1 MAWKLKKE
9 DWKVFQ
15 SRMLRK
21 QWQILQIFDNFMS
34 AWWLSDVYRTTAI
47 QNSDDCLTTAWWLH
61 DSMTTKSLI
70 KTATRQKLFS
80 YDVQPKNVAW
90 NIIREWE
97 CHFKNYLTPL
107 WLLVGCELK
116 IVYQRRFQS
125 ACNIK
130 HRWQTS
136 VDHAKTMNHE
146 KQEHSALQQALL
158 GYAPGLHKAPL
169 RSGTSDF
176 NRLFIPSKT
185 LKKTPCHVAKR
196 TLGCLQ

>member
-1 MAWKLKKE
+1 
-9 DWKVFQ
+9 
-15 SRMLRK
+15 
-21 QWQILQIFDNFMS
+21 MS
-34 AWWLSDVYRTTAI
+34 AWLTVSWLPEKTLMTVLQHPY
-47 QNSDDCLTTAWWLH
+47 NCLTTAWWLQNT
-61 DSMTTKSLI
+61 MITKSL
-70 KTATRQKLFS
+70 KDKNCFLMTCSLKLS
-80 YDVQPKNVAW
+80 RETKY
-90 NIIREWE
+90 IIREWE

-146 KQEHSALQQALL
+146 KQEHSALHQALL

-176 NRLFIPSKT
+176 NRLFMPSVT
-185 LKKTPCHVAKR
+185 L
-196 TLGCLQ
+196 